1 MEGVPLSSERI
12 TSRRDQRL
20 NISETA
26 RHSQGFGARHRLG
39 SAPKRF
45 HSLPNAQ
52 EHFPGFRGY
61 HFTSLD
67 ITSTSGR
74 QQCPNPVTRG
84 PLWDTKMSVTAVTVN
99 YAWALFG
106 NTKRAFHPKYRNR
119 AVLVAR
125 ALGYTLYS
133 YKSMVN
139 RKISRDLKERAVA
152 LVLSG
157 SSVTGVADI
166 LGVSVDSVKRWSRNL
181 RSLGDVQP
189 HSALRGR
196 RRVLSNTVLE
206 SIQDLIASS
215 PSLYLDEIVSWL
227 AVAHDQ
233 PVSISALQ
241 RSLVALGYTYK
252 RLRKTAA
259 QRDELTRSQWK
270 ADILSRFTAN
280 QLVFADESSKDNRT
294 LQRQYGRA
302 PSGERASEVL
312 SFARG
317 VRYSILPAL
326 SIDGFLTVR
335 VVRGSVDGSEFYDWV
350 LSDLVSH
357 FPLESFIAMSEPPS

>member
-1 MEGVPLSSERI
+1 
-12 TSRRDQRL
+12 
-20 NISETA
+20 
-26 RHSQGFGARHRLG
+26 
-39 SAPKRF
+39 
-45 HSLPNAQ
+45 
-52 EHFPGFRGY
+52 
-61 HFTSLD
+61 
-67 ITSTSGR
+67 
-74 QQCPNPVTRG
+74 
-84 PLWDTKMSVTAVTVN
+84 
-99 YAWALFG
+99 
-106 NTKRAFHPKYRNR
+106 
-119 AVLVAR
+119 
-125 ALGYTLYS
+125 
-133 YKSMVN
+133 MVN

-227 AVAHDQ
+227 AVTHDQ

-259 QRDELTRSQWK
+259 QRDEVTRSQWK

-294 LQRQYGRA
+294 LQRHYGRA